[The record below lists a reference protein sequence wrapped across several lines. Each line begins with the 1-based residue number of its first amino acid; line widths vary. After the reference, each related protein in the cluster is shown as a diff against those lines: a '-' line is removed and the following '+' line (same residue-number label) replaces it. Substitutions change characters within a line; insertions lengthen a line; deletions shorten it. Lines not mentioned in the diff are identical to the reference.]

1 MCTAVWS
8 MRSSGE
14 HEDGGPSGGRLF
26 LLARRVRSRQ
36 IREGVATSKERVV
49 KLGNWQESN
58 EPYTRGMRWINLVFR
73 ACVLLAGCVQ
83 LEATPEEQKFRAVAM
98 TGGDAAKGRVLFED
112 ERTACTQCHTA
123 DGSGGGIGPDLYA
136 AGDKFSRKDLI
147 DAVFE
152 PSATIM
158 TGYATTIVETKG
170 GERFQ
175 GILKRVSEQELVL
188 VNVGNV
194 EQRIARSRIAK
205 QETGAVSLMPPGLH
219 AKLRPEEFRDLIAFL
234 ESCRQPETKS
244 VHEEGTPLEIPS
256 LANPVRFEPVFG
268 MKEKFH
274 KPVWFGGHPTID
286 GAFLVAE
293 KSRGTISFLEKVDG
307 EEVAS
312 PFVNILDEIYVAND
326 EGLLGVAL
334 HPGFA
339 ENGRY
344 FMMHE
349 TMTGEQRGMAVVER
363 VAAADRRVDSGR
375 PTRTILRWNID
386 TLFHHGGG
394 LEFGPDGFLYIG
406 MGDGGPQEDPEGKA
420 QDLSRFEGS
429 LLRIDVNREGD
440 GRAYG
445 IPADNPFA
453 NRDEKQVR
461 PEIFAYGLRQPW
473 RFSFDPANGDL
484 WVGDVGQNRFEE
496 VCIVRSGENHGWN
509 IHEGFALFSTQY
521 RTEAASY
528 IPPVVSFRRRHGVSI
543 TGGYVMRMD
552 PESSF
557 HGVYICADYQSR
569 KVWGITQADRTLE
582 TIRQI
587 GTAPDRIVSFGRD
600 RLGGLYAIGYDKG
613 IVYRV
618 VLDGARFE

>member
-1 MCTAVWS
+1 MKRDGACK
-8 MRSSGE
+8 GE
-14 HEDGGPSGGRLF
+14 
-26 LLARRVRSRQ
+26 A
-36 IREGVATSKERVV
+36 V
-49 KLGNWQESN
+49 KLGNWQERN
-58 EPYTRGMRWINLVFR
+58 LPYTPGMRRTNVTLA
-73 ACVLLAGCVQ
+73 ACALLLGPVRVESAPEVQ
-83 LEATPEEQKFRAVAM
+83 KYRDAAM
-98 TGGDAAKGRVLFED
+98 RGGDVVKGGALFED

-147 DAVFE
+147 EAILD

-158 TGYATTIVETKG
+158 TGYATTIVETEK

-175 GILKRVSEQELVL
+175 GILKTVSAKELVL
-188 VNVGNV
+188 GNVGNA
-194 EQRIARSRIAK
+194 EQRIARSEIVK
-205 QETGAVSLMPPGLH
+205 QETGAVSLMPAGLH
-219 AKLRPEEFRDLIAFL
+219 AALKPEEFRDLIAFL
-234 ESCRQPETKS
+234 ESRKQPETKS
-244 VHEEGTPLEIPS
+244 VHEEGTPLEISSVP
-256 LANPVRFEPVFG
+256 NPVRFEAVFG
-268 MKEKFH
+268 MKKKFH

-293 KSRGTISFLEKVDG
+293 KSKGTISLLEKVDG
-307 EEVAS
+307 EERIS

-339 ENGRY
+339 KNGRY

-363 VAAADRRVDSGR
+363 VAGPDRRTDSGR
-375 PTRTILRWNID
+375 PTRSILRWNID

-429 LLRIDVNREGD
+429 LLRIDVNREEK

-445 IPADNPFA
+445 IPGDNPFVSGDA
-453 NRDEKQVR
+453 RKVR

-484 WVGDVGQNRFEE
+484 WVGDVGQSRFEE

-509 IHEGFALFSTQY
+509 IHEGFALFSTEY
-521 RTEAASY
+521 RSKAVNY
-528 IPPVVSFRRRHGVSI
+528 IPPVVSFRRKHGVSI
-543 TGGYVMRMD
+543 TGGYVMRSD

-557 HGVYICADYQSR
+557 HGVYICADYQSKR
-569 KVWGITQADRTLE
+569 VWGITQSDRVLK

-600 RLGGLYAIGYDKG
+600 GSGELYAVGYDRG
-613 IVYRV
+613 IIYRV
-618 VLDGARFE
+618 ELDGARFE

>member
-1 MCTAVWS
+1 MKRDGACK
-8 MRSSGE
+8 GE
-14 HEDGGPSGGRLF
+14 
-26 LLARRVRSRQ
+26 A
-36 IREGVATSKERVV
+36 V
-49 KLGNWQESN
+49 KLGNWQERN
-58 EPYTRGMRWINLVFR
+58 LPYTPGMRRTNVTLA
-73 ACVLLAGCVQ
+73 ACALLLGPVRVESAPEVQ
-83 LEATPEEQKFRAVAM
+83 KYRDAAM
-98 TGGDAAKGRVLFED
+98 RGGDVVKGGALFED

-147 DAVFE
+147 EAILD

-158 TGYATTIVETKG
+158 TGYATTIVETEK

-175 GILKRVSEQELVL
+175 GILKTVSAKELVL
-188 VNVGNV
+188 GNVGNA
-194 EQRIARSRIAK
+194 EQRIARSEIVK
-205 QETGAVSLMPPGLH
+205 QETGAVSLMPAGLH
-219 AKLRPEEFRDLIAFL
+219 AALKPEEFRDLIAFL
-234 ESCRQPETKS
+234 ESRKQPETKS
-244 VHEEGTPLEIPS
+244 VHEEGTPLEISSVP
-256 LANPVRFEPVFG
+256 NPVRFEAVFG
-268 MKEKFH
+268 MKKKFH

-293 KSRGTISFLEKVDG
+293 KSKGTISLLEKVDG
-307 EEVAS
+307 EERIS

-339 ENGRY
+339 KNGRY

-363 VAAADRRVDSGR
+363 VAGPDRRTDSGR
-375 PTRTILRWNID
+375 PTRSILRWNID

-429 LLRIDVNREGD
+429 LLRIDVNREEK

-445 IPADNPFA
+445 IPADNPFVSGDA
-453 NRDEKQVR
+453 RKVR

-484 WVGDVGQNRFEE
+484 WVGDVGQSRFEE

-509 IHEGFALFSTQY
+509 IHEGFALFSTEY
-521 RTEAASY
+521 RSKAVNY
-528 IPPVVSFRRRHGVSI
+528 IPPVVSFRRKHGVSI
-543 TGGYVMRMD
+543 TGGYVMRTD

-557 HGVYICADYQSR
+557 HGVYICADYQSKR
-569 KVWGITQADRTLE
+569 VWGITQSDRVLK

-600 RLGGLYAIGYDKG
+600 GSGELYAVGYDRG
-613 IVYRV
+613 IIYRV
-618 VLDGARFE
+618 ELDGARFE

>member
-1 MCTAVWS
+1 MAHHRFAVFA
-8 MRSSGE
+8 G
-14 HEDGGPSGGRLF
+14 
-26 LLARRVRSRQ
+26 LLWIS
-36 IREGVATSKERVV
+36 VAPVT
-49 KLGNWQESN
+49 G
-58 EPYTRGMRWINLVFR
+58 
-73 ACVLLAGCVQ
+73 ADLAPDTD
-83 LEATPEEQKFRAVAM
+83 EKFRKAAM
-98 TGGDAAKGRVLFED
+98 TGGDVERGKALFREQ
-112 ERTACTQCHTA
+112 RTACTQCHSV
-123 DGSGGGIGPDLYA
+123 DGSASGIGPDLYA
-136 AGDKFSRKDLI
+136 AGDKFARADLVQSI
-147 DAVFE
+147 LD
-152 PSATIM
+152 PSASIM
-158 TGYATTIVETKG
+158 TGYATTIVENRK

-175 GILKRVSEQELVL
+175 GILRRRTDEVLVL
-188 VNVGNV
+188 GQIGGVDL
-194 EQRIARSRIAK
+194 RIARSEVVK
-205 QETGAVSLMPPGLH
+205 EETGAVSLMPPGLH
-219 AKLRPEEFRDLIAFL
+219 SQLNPTEFRDLIAYL
-234 ESCRQPETKS
+234 ESLRQPETKV
-244 VHEEGTPLEIPS
+244 VHEAGTPLEIRP
-256 LANPVRFEPVFG
+256 LDRQVTFEPVFG

-274 KPVWFGGHPTID
+274 KPVWFGGHPTVK
-286 GAFLVAE
+286 GAYLIAE
-293 KSRGTISFLEKVDG
+293 KSKGTISLLEKVDG
-307 EEVAS
+307 EEVVS

-363 VAAADRRVDSGR
+363 VAGADRRKDSGR
-375 PTRTILRWNID
+375 PTRSILRWKID

-429 LLRIDVNREGD
+429 LLRIDVDREAE

-445 IPADNPFA
+445 IPGDNPFA
-453 NRDEKQVR
+453 AGDAKQIR

-509 IHEGFALFSTQY
+509 IHEGFALFSTLY
-521 RTEAASY
+521 RTETAKY
-528 IPPVVSFRRRHGVSI
+528 IPPVVSFRRKHGVSI
-543 TGGYVMRMD
+543 TGGYVMRTD

-569 KVWGITQADRTLE
+569 KVWGITQADRTLK

-587 GTAPDRIVSFGRD
+587 GSAPDRIVSFGRD
-600 RLGGLYAIGYDKG
+600 QSGELYAIGYDKG

-618 VLDGARFE
+618 ELDGVKFE

>member
-1 MCTAVWS
+1 MKRDGACK
-8 MRSSGE
+8 GE
-14 HEDGGPSGGRLF
+14 
-26 LLARRVRSRQ
+26 A
-36 IREGVATSKERVV
+36 V
-49 KLGNWQESN
+49 KLGNWQERN
-58 EPYTRGMRWINLVFR
+58 LPYTPGMRRTNVTLA
-73 ACVLLAGCVQ
+73 ACALLLGPVRVESAPEVQ
-83 LEATPEEQKFRAVAM
+83 KYRDAAM
-98 TGGDAAKGRVLFED
+98 RGGDVVKGGALFED

-147 DAVFE
+147 EAILD

-158 TGYATTIVETKG
+158 TGYATTIVETEK

-175 GILKRVSEQELVL
+175 GILKTVSAKELVL
-188 VNVGNV
+188 GNVGNA
-194 EQRIARSRIAK
+194 EQRIARSEIVK
-205 QETGAVSLMPPGLH
+205 QETGAVSLMPAGLH
-219 AKLRPEEFRDLIAFL
+219 AALKPEEFRDLIAFL
-234 ESCRQPETKS
+234 ESRKQPETKS
-244 VHEEGTPLEIPS
+244 VHEEGTPLEISSVP
-256 LANPVRFEPVFG
+256 NPVRFEAVFG
-268 MKEKFH
+268 MKKKFH

-293 KSRGTISFLEKVDG
+293 KSKGTISLLEKVDG
-307 EEVAS
+307 EERIS

-339 ENGRY
+339 KNGRY

-363 VAAADRRVDSGR
+363 VAGPDRRTDSGR
-375 PTRTILRWNID
+375 PTRSILRWNID

-429 LLRIDVNREGD
+429 LLRIDVDREEE

-445 IPADNPFA
+445 IPGDNPFVTGDSKE
-453 NRDEKQVR
+453 RR

-509 IHEGFALFSTQY
+509 IQEGFSLFSTQY
-521 RTEAASY
+521 RTETAKY
-528 IPPVVSFRRRHGVSI
+528 IPPVVAFLRKHGVSV
-543 TGGYVMRMD
+543 TGGYVMRTD
-552 PESSF
+552 PQSSF
-557 HGVYICADYQSR
+557 HGVYICADYQSK
-569 KVWGITQADRTLE
+569 KVWGITQRDRKLKV
-582 TIRQI
+582 IRQI
-587 GTAPDRIVSFGRD
+587 GTSPDRIVSFGRD
-600 RLGGLYAIGYDKG
+600 AAGELYAVGYTKG
-613 IVYRV
+613 VVYRV
-618 VLDGARFE
+618 DLDEGKFE